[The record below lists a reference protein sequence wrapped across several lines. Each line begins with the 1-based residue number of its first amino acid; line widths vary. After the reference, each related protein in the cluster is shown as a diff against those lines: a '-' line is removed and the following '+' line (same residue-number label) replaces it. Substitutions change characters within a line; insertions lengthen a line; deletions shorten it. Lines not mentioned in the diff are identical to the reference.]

1 MIDFFA
7 LFDLTDEEIDNLLP
21 EEYPTEKSASKGM
34 VASPRF
40 GETEDHLE
48 DEIFG
53 SKSERISFVRRF
65 DEINGGDE

>member
-1 MIDFFA
+1 MTKIYND
-7 LFDLTDEEIDNLLP
+7 IN
-21 EEYPTEKSASKGM
+21 PTEKSSRGEM